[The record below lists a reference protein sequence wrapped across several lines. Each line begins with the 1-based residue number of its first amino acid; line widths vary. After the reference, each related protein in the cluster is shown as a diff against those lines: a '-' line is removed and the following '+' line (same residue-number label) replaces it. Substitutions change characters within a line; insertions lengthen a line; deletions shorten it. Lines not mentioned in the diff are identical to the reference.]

1 MEASRDDFVIAIRS
15 AFLKKGTKQRFSLLG
30 LIFFSIIFLILGS
43 FNFKVIDNIKII
55 IKDAVYRS
63 SFIISG
69 PENLIKKNYS
79 HLKSHFTLYGE
90 NKKNKAE
97 LENFK
102 SKDLTNNII
111 RLENKK
117 YKRLIDDYF
126 IKNNEIYA
134 KVLID
139 KQSPF
144 LKSVILNKGSRS
156 NISIGMIVMDG
167 VYLVGRVVEVNY
179 LTSRVLLLPDI
190 NSKIPVSIQ
199 PGDTQAIMSGNGDEN
214 GFLQYV
220 KSRNFKK
227 ELKDLIILTSGAGG
241 VYKSGIPIGKISKNL
256 LNNNDA
262 IIDFYI
268 DFTQLQYVKV
278 LSFKKAKSVLD
289 QSSKKG
295 IEKIND
301 EIKSLKKQKETV
313 RVLLEQKKISDE
325 IRIKIEE
332 ENNFLKNRTIKL
344 ENDLNQLEKK
354 FKKITLGNEE
364 NRFKEFDILYGRK
377 CKKTFYNKLY
387 KVGTTEYKNCVL
399 NKGEIN

>member
-227 ELKDLIILTSGAGG
+227 ELKDVIILTSGAGG

>member
-43 FNFKVIDNIKII
+43 FNFKVIDKVKII
-55 IKDAVYRS
+55 IKDTVYRS

-90 NKKNKAE
+90 NKKNEAE

-199 PGDTQAIMSGNGDEN
+199 PGDIQAIMSGNGDEN

-227 ELKDLIILTSGAGG
+227 ELKDVIILTSGAGG